1 MYILYGGSFNPP
13 TLAHEA
19 IIKKINEIYNPK
31 KIVIMPVGSTYT
43 RKDNRYN
50 LDRIRMLKL
59 VTSKYDNVEISDYEI
74 NNPFKGTI
82 ETLKYLETLY
92 QNKFSFVMGADN
104 LLEIKTWIDYEEL
117 LKNHLIICFNRNNIL
132 DKNTVKNIA
141 ESYQAKID
149 LIPLNINISSSEI
162 RKDFKLNKDNLSKE
176 VYDYI
181 ITNQLY
187 EEEGD

>member
-104 LLEIKTWIDYEEL
+104 LLEIKTWIGYEEL

>member
-162 RKDFKLNKDNLSKE
+162 RKDFKVNKDNLSKV

>member
-162 RKDFKLNKDNLSKE
+162 RKDFKVNKDNLSKE

>member
-162 RKDFKLNKDNLSKE
+162 RKDFKVNKDNLSKE

-187 EEEGD
+187 EEEHD